1 LAQASQACPKW
12 QAELVAP
19 VNVDWFSKCKSS
31 MMALSKRTSL
41 LVCFLALHW
50 ASVAE
55 GYTSEADH
63 HALDPKDK
71 AADAAKPKKEAAKQ
85 TEKVDKHVRRSHEK
99 NYEASQGGSEK
110 KNHKLH
116 HTPKYPLIAMLHEHL
131 AKVFGKIFE
140 DFWMDWKLWVGLGSW
155 LAVWAKWLILGYD
168 DPFWQRG
175 VFAFGINI
183 LILHHLQYAS
193 SIKVG
198 IYGVCAVLACQALFQ
213 SWVWSKSEDSGKDF
227 VEFDADTLYLDLAL
241 PVEQISVLF
250 VAQVSI
256 WWFFMTSILGNFDF
270 NHVNYV
276 FWLVAFLSM
285 QMTMIF
291 NRGDDSVLGAVFPIH
306 DVFKMVKGADISSFK
321 LKDEDDAQPFTLSKA
336 NVSMRGITGYF
347 CNAIL
352 REIMAYT
359 IPLMLMGFSEPMDFV
374 VYCVGVNF
382 ICTLDDM
389 TKRRYA
395 VDTLG
400 AEDLEGKTTTPP
412 LSKRISG
419 ASSELSL

>member
-1 LAQASQACPKW
+1 
-12 QAELVAP
+12 
-19 VNVDWFSKCKSS
+19 
-31 MMALSKRTSL
+31 MMAISNRTSW
-41 LVCFLALHW
+41 LVCLLALHW

-55 GYTSEADH
+55 GYSSASDQYEI
-63 HALDPKDK
+63 DP
-71 AADAAKPKKEAAKQ
+71 
-85 TEKVDKHVRRSHEK
+85 KVDKPNRHGDEK
-99 NYEASQGGSEK
+99 KYEAAQTHEQ
-110 KNHKLH
+110 KLH
-116 HTPKYPLIAMLHEHL
+116 HASKYPFIAMLHKEL
-131 AKVFGKIFE
+131 AKVFGKVFE
-140 DFWMDWKLWVGLGSW
+140 DFWMDWKLWVGLVSW
-155 LAVWAKWLILGYD
+155 LSVWAKWLIFGYD
-168 DPFWQRG
+168 DPFWQRA

-193 SIKVG
+193 SIKAG
-198 IYGVCAVLACQALFQ
+198 IYAVCAVLTCQALFQ
-213 SWVWSKSEDSGKDF
+213 SWVWSKAEDSGEEF

-250 VAQVSI
+250 ISQVSI

-306 DVFKMVKGADISSFK
+306 QVLKMVKCANECEFK
-321 LKDEDDAQPFTLSKA
+321 LKDEESAKPFTLSKA
-336 NVSMRGITGYF
+336 NMSMRGITGYF
-347 CNAIL
+347 CNTIL

-389 TKRRYA
+389 TKRRYSLDA
-395 VDTLG
+395 VG
-400 AEDLEGKTTTPP
+400 AEDLEAESKT
-412 LSKRISG
+412 KRVSETK
-419 ASSELSL
+419 SELSL